1 MCQCLEATDRA
12 AALCLHWHPAAA
24 LIGADGIARR
34 EQLVAQLTAGQ
45 LEYLVTVD
53 IFNEGIDIPC
63 VNQVVFLRNT
73 ASPIVYQQQLGRGL
87 RKSPGKDYL
96 VVIDFIGNFK
106 HNYLLPLALTGA
118 ATASADAAR
127 ATVQGQTLVGQS
139 TIEF

>member
-1 MCQCLEATDRA
+1 
-12 AALCLHWHPAAA
+12 
-24 LIGADGIARR
+24 
-34 EQLVAQLTAGQ
+34 
-45 LEYLVTVD
+45 YLVTVD

-63 VNQVVFLRNT
+63 INQVVFLRNT

-139 TIEF
+139 TIEFEPVAQERVLATLSQRSEEHTSELQSRFDLVCRL